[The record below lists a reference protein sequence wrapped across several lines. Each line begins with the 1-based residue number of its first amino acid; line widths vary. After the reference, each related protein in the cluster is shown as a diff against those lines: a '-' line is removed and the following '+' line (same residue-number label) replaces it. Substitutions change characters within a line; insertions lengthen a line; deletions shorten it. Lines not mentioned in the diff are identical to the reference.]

1 MVIGTTELGTF
12 SALIDQAVS
21 LSGRGKVA
29 RSQLTSYARS
39 SMREAQADNLFERD
53 LIEDT
58 ITADASPF
66 IFTRPAELRFFR
78 TVRYP
83 GEIYPPYITPGKR
96 QFDVV
101 KYYYAASTYFVFA
114 GIEINDLLNIAYYTY
129 FKKLVYF
136 EVADRPARYFADLAK
151 WQYLDGNGDFVDSL
165 GSTVLDE
172 AAEALVTNWMIFDWF
187 DLVLEGTLAKQ
198 FKVIND
204 PRAPSTFALFKSMLK
219 DLLQGEVV
227 ASVGL

>member
-1 MVIGTTELGTF
+1 MAIGTTELGTF

-21 LSGRGKVA
+21 LTGRGKVA

-53 LIEDT
+53 LIEDQLT
-58 ITADASPF
+58 VTASPF
-66 IFTRPAELRFFR
+66 IWTRPAELRFFR

-83 GEIYPPYITPGKR
+83 GEIYPPYIVPGRR
-96 QFDVV
+96 QFDVA
-101 KYYYAASTYFVFA
+101 KFYYAAATYFVFQ
-114 GIEINDLLNIAYYTY
+114 GVELNEVLDIAYYSY
-129 FKKLVYF
+129 VPKLVYF
-136 EVADRPARYFADLAK
+136 EAANRPARYFADLGK
-151 WQYLDGNGDFVDSL
+151 WQYLDLNGNFVDTL

-172 AAEALVTNWMIFDWF
+172 AAEALVTNWIIFDWF
-187 DLVLEGTLAKQ
+187 DLVLEGILAKQ
-198 FKVIND
+198 FKVIGD
-204 PRAPSTFALFKSMLK
+204 PRAPSHFALFKSMIK